1 MNKSLFIFAAM
12 VLMVGCQDSKHT
24 QSLGP
29 KVDADTAS
37 VVRIND
43 VQIAAGAR
51 HEATLW
57 PQHFDGDRVN
67 SLGRQK
73 LDAML
78 HADQSS
84 EPLVIYLD
92 VPDQAPRQASVKAY
106 LKDRGFPEN
115 LVRFDQESETTFLA
129 NDQLKNMPRTDTGG
143 AAGAEAAPAQG
154 GAAAAASGLGSLLGA
169 LTK

>member
-1 MNKSLFIFAAM
+1 MNKSLFIFVAM
-12 VLMVGCQDSKHT
+12 VLMVGCQNTPHT

-29 KVDADTAS
+29 KVDTDTVS

-78 HADQSS
+78 HSDQSS
-84 EPLVIYLD
+84 EPLVICLD
-92 VPDQAPRQASVKAY
+92 VPDQTTRQASVKAY

-115 LVRFDQESETTFLA
+115 LVRFDQESETAFLA
-129 NDQLKNMPRTDTGG
+129 SNQLKNMARTDSGG
-143 AAGAEAAPAQG
+143 ASGNDAAPAQG
-154 GAAAAASGLGSLLGA
+154 GAAAAVGGLGSLLGA
-169 LTK
+169 LNK